1 MNMRKTCRIAP
12 LMGIAIFGS
21 LQMANPALG
30 RGSLENPQ
38 KSGFESGVGVV
49 SGWHCDAGIIQ
60 IQFDDLD
67 PIEAS
72 YGTTRNDTES
82 VCGDSDN
89 GFALLWAY
97 SLLGPG
103 EHTVRALAD
112 GVEFGSATFEVNQ
125 LAEGFL
131 RDLEM
136 RAEMVSLE
144 HGKEFEVT
152 WQQSKQNFVI
162 TNVKD
167 SPISVDLL
175 KAVATGTWSGQWQS
189 PAGSGNLMMS
199 FAVKNNGD
207 ISVTD
212 LTMTNTGCAEN
223 GAAVEDLTDLNYR
236 YVDVAMADDSLIEF
250 EFSPSRLYSA
260 LGGTFLIQSGPCAN
274 ADGAFY
280 LIKE

>member
-1 MNMRKTCRIAP
+1 MNTLKRCRLAQ
-12 LMGIAIFGS
+12 LVGIAMIGS
-21 LQMANPALG
+21 LHMANTALA

-38 KSGFESGVGVV
+38 KSGVESGIGVV

-67 PIEAS
+67 PVDAA

-125 LAEGFL
+125 LGEGFL

-136 RAEMVSLE
+136 KAEMISLE
-144 HGKEFEVT
+144 QGKEFEVT

-162 TNVKD
+162 TNVRD
-167 SPISVDLL
+167 TPLNVGLL
-175 KAVATGTWSGQWQS
+175 TAVATGTWSGQWQS

-199 FAVKNNGD
+199 ISVKTNGD
-207 ISVTD
+207 ISMTD

-223 GAAVEDLTDLNYR
+223 GNALEDLTDLNYR
-236 YVDVAMADDSLIEF
+236 YIEVIMDDDSLIEF
-250 EFSPSRLYSA
+250 EFLPSQRYSTIA
-260 LGGTFLIQSGPCAN
+260 GTFLIESGPCAN
-274 ADGAFY
+274 SDGAFY
-280 LIKE
+280 MIKE